1 MTMMTVFL
9 MTNPMSIMTK
19 KTAISP
25 SQNGSLNIR
34 SSRETWFSHFDK
46 SNKQS
51 CDKNIFV
58 LLWKNM
64 NYDLY
69 RKALTRIF
77 HCSVE
82 SERGTFCPS
91 ISCRLILWEQRL
103 PGNDS
108 VRDEPWLDTI
118 QWLETRLESFQAY
131 TGCPKTVKLLY
142 RILKAL
148 FGDQI
153 FWPQVAQSGSNGP
166 I

>member
-1 MTMMTVFL
+1 
-9 MTNPMSIMTK
+9 
-19 KTAISP
+19 
-25 SQNGSLNIR
+25 
-34 SSRETWFSHFDK
+34 
-46 SNKQS
+46 
-51 CDKNIFV
+51 
-58 LLWKNM
+58 M

-108 VRDEPWLDTI
+108 VRDEPWL
-118 QWLETRLESFQAY
+118 ETRLESFQAY

-148 FGDQI
+148 FGDQM
-153 FWPQVAQSGSNGP
+153 FWPKVAQSGSNGP

>member
-1 MTMMTVFL
+1 MMTMMTVFL

-108 VRDEPWLDTI
+108 VRDEPWL
-118 QWLETRLESFQAY
+118 ETRLESFQAY
-131 TGCPKTVKLLY
+131 TGCPKKVAIQNFEGYVWRPDFLAKSGPKW
-142 RILKAL
+142 LKR
-148 FGDQI
+148 
-153 FWPQVAQSGSNGP
+153 SNLT
-166 I
+166 